1 MTADADRW
9 RRCSSC
15 KAPIAFDATYWA
27 CNVSTCNR
35 GRTALAFCSVSC
47 WDAHLALVPHR
58 ESWAVERRAP
68 SRAQWEREQTAE
80 RGASAAGAVARSAP
94 AAQAAPPA
102 QGPPAPQAPAG
113 PDAQAAPRRILPPPA
128 RPDPVP
134 QDVLI
139 VTSKLKAYVRARSG
153 MNTSDRCVEPL
164 SDAVRRLTDRAI
176 EKARA
181 EGRKT
186 VLARDFE

>member
-1 MTADADRW
+1 MDRW

-15 KAPIAFDATYWA
+15 KEPLGFGAEYWA

-35 GRTALAFCSVSC
+35 GRTALAFCTVSC
-47 WDAHLALVPHR
+47 WDAHLAVVPHR

-68 SRAQWEREQTAE
+68 SREQWEREQ
-80 RGASAAGAVARSAP
+80 AA
-94 AAQAAPPA
+94 A
-102 QGPPAPQAPAG
+102 QGPAPVGKAAETVESTPPARATG
-113 PDAQAAPRRILPPPA
+113 TAPRRILPPPA
-128 RPDPVP
+128 AARPDPVAR
-134 QDVLI
+134 DVLI

-153 MNTSDRCVEPL
+153 MNTSDRCVDPL
-164 SDAVRRLTDRAI
+164 SDAVRELADRAI

-186 VLARDFE
+186 VLDRDFE

>member
-1 MTADADRW
+1 MDRW

-15 KAPIAFDATYWA
+15 KAALGFGAEYWA

-47 WDAHLALVPHR
+47 WDAHLAVVPHR

-68 SRAQWEREQTAE
+68 SREQWEREQ
-80 RGASAAGAVARSAP
+80 AAADGH
-94 AAQAAPPA
+94 AQRH
-102 QGPPAPQAPAG
+102 QAPAG
-113 PDAQAAPRRILPPPA
+113 AKPDPSERAPGAAPRRILPPPTPA
-128 RPDPVP
+128 RPDPVAR
-134 QDVLI
+134 DVLI

-153 MNTSDRCVEPL
+153 MNTSDRCVDPL
-164 SDAVRRLTDRAI
+164 SDAVRELADRAI

-181 EGRKT
+181 EGRRT
-186 VLARDFE
+186 VLDRDFE

>member
-1 MTADADRW
+1 MEGTDRW

-15 KAPIAFDATYWA
+15 KAPLGFGAEYWA

-47 WDAHLALVPHR
+47 WDAHLAVVPHR

-68 SRAQWEREQTAE
+68 SREQWEREQAAAQGHAPVA
-80 RGASAAGAVARSAP
+80 RGAEAT
-94 AAQAAPPA
+94 PPA
-102 QGPPAPQAPAG
+102 RAPG
-113 PDAQAAPRRILPPPA
+113 TEPRRILPPPA
-128 RPDPVP
+128 PARPDPVAR
-134 QDVLI
+134 DVLI

-153 MNTSDRCVEPL
+153 MNTSDRCVDPL
-164 SDAVRRLTDRAI
+164 SDAVRELADRAI

-186 VLARDFE
+186 VLDRDFE

>member
-1 MTADADRW
+1 MEAEADRW

-15 KAPIAFDATYWA
+15 KAALPFDASYWA

-47 WDAHLALVPHR
+47 WDAHLAVVPHR

-68 SRAQWEREQTAE
+68 TRAQWEREQAAE
-80 RGASAAGAVARSAP
+80 RAAAAPGAPGPAAPAPTSTSAP
-94 AAQAAPPA
+94 
-102 QGPPAPQAPAG
+102 
-113 PDAQAAPRRILPPPA
+113 PRRILPPPA
-128 RPDPVP
+128 PARPDATARE
-134 QDVLI
+134 VLI
-139 VTSKLKAYVRARSG
+139 VASKLKAYVRARSG

-164 SDAVRRLTDRAI
+164 SDAVRALADRAI
-176 EKARA
+176 ERARA

-186 VLARDFE
+186 VLDRDFDEE